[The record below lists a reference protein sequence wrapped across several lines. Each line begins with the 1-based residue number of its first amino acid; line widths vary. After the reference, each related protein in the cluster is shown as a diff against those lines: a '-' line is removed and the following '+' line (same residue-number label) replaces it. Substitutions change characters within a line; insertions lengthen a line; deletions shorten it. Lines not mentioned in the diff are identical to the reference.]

1 MQFSRLFAGCNG
13 FLDDIQNNKIPEFK
27 KCWFDYF
34 ESNMPQLNDK
44 LNSGEKMNDED
55 IEALK
60 KNISSF
66 KSGFCGE

>member
-1 MQFSRLFAGCNG
+1 ML
-13 FLDDIQNNKIPEFK
+13 
-27 KCWFDYF
+27 DYF
-34 ESNMPQLNDK
+34 ESNMTQLNDK